1 MSPGGHAL
9 CPRVGH
15 ATCPA
20 AGRAARPRVPSGAGG
35 ATCPPKGL
43 ARRPCPS
50 LRAPGLLPGAAELLA
65 GDTQRWGDGRWP
77 RSWCPQGLGLSPG
90 RSGGGGV
97 FPPLNPL
104 GAKEGTTWLLSPG
117 TPPHPTNPARKGAA
131 GLEGPGAGCPAVT
144 PRGVTPAPPI
154 APRCSRQCR
163 GSLGGLGDPHP
174 PGAPRSEP
182 PHQPGPGEPPR
193 HSHPGGAGEGA
204 RR

>member
-50 LRAPGLLPGAAELLA
+50 LGAPGLLPGAAELLA

-90 RSGGGGV
+90 RSGGWC
-97 FPPLNPL
+97 FPPTQSTGCQGGDDVAAQP
-104 GAKEGTTWLLSPG
+104 W
-117 TPPHPTNPARKGAA
+117 HPTAPHKPSQKRCR
-131 GLEGPGAGCPAVT
+131 GAGGARCRVPSCDT
-144 PRGVTPAPPI
+144 PGCHTHPPI